1 MQPPDYSIVDPALA
15 LELVFHELRRHAA
28 TSRKNFPIRVSV
40 DLVEYLFSAMLRT
53 SGMSKVALERSLTE
67 LGVYGFKDADGRILR
82 RYLSGQTRM
91 GWDTYRRLLLWA
103 LSHQWISDWAFRD
116 LLFRTYLREAAQLSA
131 RKIINTQKRRVAE
144 MELTREQIVDCFNKT
159 YLRKELERVQAA
171 MSRFRVDSDA
181 RAFASQLGF
190 ESEFEGWGLC
200 QLGR

>member
-1 MQPPDYSIVDPALA
+1 MQLPDYSVVEPAEA
-15 LELVFHELRRHAA
+15 FELVFHELRRHAA
-28 TSRKNFPIRVSV
+28 TGRKNFPVRVSV
-40 DLVEYLFSAMLRT
+40 DLVEYLFSTMLRK

-103 LSHQWISDWAFRD
+103 LTHKWISDWVFRD

-131 RKIINTQKRRVAE
+131 RKIINTQKRRVSE
-144 MELTREQIVDCFNKT
+144 MELTQEQVVDCFNET
-159 YLRKELERVQAA
+159 YLRKELEREQDA

-190 ESEFEGWGLC
+190 ESEFEG
-200 QLGR
+200 